1 MPELHWGEVLVRI
14 ILAGVLGGAIGAERE
29 IREREAGL
37 RTHMLVAVGAALF
50 TIVSAYAWA
59 DFQFSTRE
67 GITFDPTRIAAQVV
81 TGIGFLGAGAIIRQG
96 LSIRGLTTAA
106 SLWVVAAIGM
116 ASGAGYYSAAVITT
130 VLVLVSLWPLRILA
144 FRLFERIRPGELRL
158 EVELRPNEGPSVL
171 LDALEG
177 QNVTVRAFEL
187 EDARDRR
194 RVVLDVRLAESRP
207 ESAARTQGDWW
218 LALGDPAL
226 DALVAEARSR
236 SYDLRI
242 VAARVAF
249 YQYHFTTPEERR
261 KTGAWWTRYEVGTPR
276 AMRCGEL

>member
-1 MPELHWGEVLVRI
+1 VPELHWGEVLVRI

-50 TIVSAYAWA
+50 TIVSAYAWR
-59 DFQFSTRE
+59 DFQFSAAS
-67 GITFDPTRIAAQVV
+67 GVTFDPTRIAAQVV

-158 EVELRPNEGPSVL
+158 EVELRANEGPSVL

-177 QNVTVRAFEL
+177 QNVAVRAFEL

-207 ESAARTQGDWW
+207 ESVTAELMRLEQV
-218 LALGDPAL
+218 LGVRWA
-226 DALVAEARSR
+226 
-236 SYDLRI
+236 
-242 VAARVAF
+242 
-249 YQYHFTTPEERR
+249 T
-261 KTGAWWTRYEVGTPR
+261 
-276 AMRCGEL
+276 